1 MIHTHTCFVHFS
13 CFVSI
18 DTFQILIFII
28 IIWNRK
34 KHTQQYRQARDLFV
48 CLFYSLL
55 FLLLQILGVFII
67 KKWMNEED
75 FFIWSF
81 CCWFEN
87 LFIMFFQINFME
99 GFLLTCVRLVWK
111 KNIKK
116 IFWILKFFSKS
127 KILWIFGFFFRKVTT
142 RLPQIFRRKNH

>member
-28 IIWNRK
+28 IWNRK
-34 KHTQQYRQARDLFV
+34 KHNNIDRHAICLCV
-48 CLFYSLL
+48 CFIRCCFCCCKFWVFSSL
-55 FLLLQILGVFII
+55 

-81 CCWFEN
+81 FCCWK
-87 LFIMFFQINFME
+87 FIHNVFSDQFYG
-99 GFLLTCVRLVWK
+99 GFSFDMRASRLKK
-111 KNIKK
+111 KNFKK